1 MRKRDIIV
9 GTVIIV
15 AMVVV
20 TVLVGISVYNHEIV
34 GSASSF
40 R

>member
-15 AMVVV
+15 ALIVV
-20 TVLVGISVYNHEIV
+20 TVLVGISVYRHEIA
-34 GSASSF
+34 GTAM
-40 R
+40 